1 MYGNCIQINDF
12 SFLFCGGALGS
23 KISEMKTSKISFLI
37 NIEKTH
43 KNFNLENLPDMNDS
57 RSAHSLVYFNDYVYV
72 IGGFIK
78 E

>member
-1 MYGNCIQINDF
+1 
-12 SFLFCGGALGS
+12 
-23 KISEMKTSKISFLI
+23 MKTSKISFLI

-43 KNFNLENLPDMNDS
+43 KNFNIENLPDMNDS
-57 RSAHSLVYFNDYVYV
+57 RSAHSIVYLNDYAYV